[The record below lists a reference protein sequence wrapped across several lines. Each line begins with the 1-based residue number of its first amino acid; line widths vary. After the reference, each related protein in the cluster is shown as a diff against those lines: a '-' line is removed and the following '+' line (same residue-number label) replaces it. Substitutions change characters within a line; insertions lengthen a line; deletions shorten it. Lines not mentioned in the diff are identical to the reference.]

1 MGRQIVTGDYR
12 ILFQAM
18 TEILCPDGETKV
30 NAAYDAAGNALSVTD
45 TLGSL
50 QKSSYSAGSQILSL
64 TQANGGKI
72 SYTYYDNGLLKT
84 QTDAN
89 GNMST
94 LTYDEAGR
102 LSTVTDA
109 AGAATTLSYD
119 KDGNLCSVENA
130 LGNKTELK
138 YNEYRKVSELAD
150 YRGNKT
156 LYEYDAALNCTKM
169 TDAEGGVTEFAY
181 DARNRITSVT
191 KKGRTEAEDA
201 TLSMTYD
208 NLDNVTSITDG
219 EGNTHRME
227 YNALSQ
233 LVKVYDA
240 KGVLT
245 GQYEYDN
252 LGNCISVTDA
262 FGTVTEKSYDAFGN
276 LVKEL
281 NKDTGNAGTY
291 AYAGGRYLS
300 AATDALGNSASYTY
314 DSMGNLQTVTN
325 PNGGVTT
332 YRYDLNSHVTDEI
345 IGEEYH
351 VKYTYNAQNLAESRT
366 NSRSQ
371 KAEYKYDLSG
381 RVIEQKD
388 GAGTISYTYDAN
400 DNVLTVTET
409 VGNAAEAAGAKTTT
423 ITRTYDKLNRV
434 TSYDDGRGNVIGY
447 QYDMLGNL
455 VTLTYPN
462 GKDVNY
468 TYDKNGNILTM
479 TDWEGRKTA
488 YSYDENGRLVKT
500 ARANGTVETRAYD
513 KAGRLTVILDRKGD
527 TEINHQEYA
536 YDSSGNITEVK
547 QLCEGELNFT
557 GAASARMTYDKNN
570 RLLTYNGGE
579 VRYDKDGNMT
589 YGPLA
594 GEMAEFVYDCRNRLI
609 QAGDTKYTY
618 DAENNRIG
626 VETKEKKTTYVINT
640 QPELSQV
647 LQSVEIKLS
656 DENADGGA
664 DEDSRT
670 DADSKTDENS
680 GTDAGSKTD
689 EDSRTDADCKT
700 DENSGTD
707 ADSKADEDSGTGK
720 DTNTSTTE
728 NGNTTTTCY
737 FYGNGLTAQDN
748 GKDYF
753 VYHFNNVGSTMAV
766 SDAGGSVVETYHYTP
781 YGELIDGEYR
791 EDIPFLYNGQY
802 GVTTDGNGL
811 YYMRARYYNVEI
823 KRFINQDVLLG
834 VLERIS
840 SLNRYAYVEGNPISY
855 LDPFGLER
863 HYNQET
869 YSQHKVISNSAYI
882 IACINISFPNYVTY
896 GAGLVIGCY
905 DIGLY
910 VYDLTQYEF
919 LSEEQKEAVK
929 GLFKDCIGL
938 IPEAGDWCTII
949 FFLKDKHD
957 EGEW

>member
-1 MGRQIVTGDYR
+1 M
-12 ILFQAM
+12 
-18 TEILCPDGETKV
+18 
-30 NAAYDAAGNALSVTD
+30 
-45 TLGSL
+45 
-50 QKSSYSAGSQILSL
+50 
-64 TQANGGKI
+64 
-72 SYTYYDNGLLKT
+72 
-84 QTDAN
+84 
-89 GNMST
+89 
-94 LTYDEAGR
+94 
-102 LSTVTDA
+102 
-109 AGAATTLSYD
+109 
-119 KDGNLCSVENA
+119 
-130 LGNKTELK
+130 
-138 YNEYRKVSELAD
+138 
-150 YRGNKT
+150 
-156 LYEYDAALNCTKM
+156 
-169 TDAEGGVTEFAY
+169 
-181 DARNRITSVT
+181 
-191 KKGRTEAEDA
+191 
-201 TLSMTYD
+201 
-208 NLDNVTSITDG
+208 
-219 EGNTHRME
+219 
-227 YNALSQ
+227 
-233 LVKVYDA
+233 
-240 KGVLT
+240 
-245 GQYEYDN
+245 
-252 LGNCISVTDA
+252 
-262 FGTVTEKSYDAFGN
+262 
-276 LVKEL
+276 
-281 NKDTGNAGTY
+281 
-291 AYAGGRYLS
+291 
-300 AATDALGNSASYTY
+300 
-314 DSMGNLQTVTN
+314 
-325 PNGGVTT
+325 TT

-351 VKYTYNAQNLAESRT
+351 VKYTYNAQNLVESRI
-366 NSRSQ
+366 NSRGQ

-400 DNVLTVTET
+400 DNVLTVKET

-434 TSYDDGRGNVIGY
+434 TSYDDGRGNTVSY
-447 QYDMLGNL
+447 QYDILGNL

-500 ARANGTVETRAYD
+500 ARANGTVETRTYD

-527 TEINHQEYA
+527 TETNHQEYT

-594 GEMAEFVYDCRNRLI
+594 GEMAEFVYDCRNRLV
-609 QAGDTKYTY
+609 QAGDTKYAY

-647 LQSVEIKLS
+647 LQSMETKLS
-656 DENADGGA
+656 VEDADGGA

-680 GTDAGSKTD
+680 GTDA
-689 EDSRTDADCKT
+689 DS
-700 DENSGTD
+700 
-707 ADSKADEDSGTGK
+707 
-720 DTNTSTTE
+720 NTSTTE
-728 NGNTTTTCY
+728 NGNTTITCY

-791 EDIPFLYNGQY
+791 EDIAFLYNGQY

-855 LDPFGLER
+855 LDPFGLEPLDTSVA
-863 HYNQET
+863 HDVLNIT
-869 YSQHKVISNSAYI
+869 AAIVSVISLIPPLKVVGGI
-882 IACINISFPNYVTY
+882 IATIIA
-896 GAGLVIGCY
+896 GADVMVSI
-905 DIGLY
+905 
-910 VYDLTQYEF
+910 YDLCYAIKNNDSEQIIISSTSIAAGIITAASTAIGVNIESVYQKAINLNWKGAEGFLNKISYVNYMKTEFAKPYESISLATTLGKAIASVVGRMVSF
-919 LSEEQKEAVK
+919 
-929 GLFKDCIGL
+929 
-938 IPEAGDWCTII
+938 
-949 FFLKDKHD
+949 
-957 EGEW
+957 